1 MKRCVI
7 FSFSVLFS
15 LLLLMT
21 GCQGRTSAYAGKILP
36 SRIENI
42 TDKDIIPEGAEGIGE
57 REYDAA
63 SFNPRMFIGR
73 WNLRETK
80 GDAADLQVPAP
91 SGSGTD
97 TWSVKSFPLDIV
109 FGSAVRG
116 NEEVYRI
123 PYDDV
128 TYMEANY
135 EVSAQNEESES
146 DSSSVAAAREG
157 GQMCFRMLYDT
168 VDSTLAVGFTGE
180 VTDELYYNETVNSVD
195 ICEVDYEFSWSGYE
209 LTLRRGGASATYV
222 PSTFEG
228 DMQKAVKGFSGSNG
242 QVKIPG
248 WSFSPLILNG
258 NGSGEVSTYYDSNV
272 PMKYEFSEDGKFS
285 VVTEYGDEYSY
296 DKYWYSDS
304 CLTLPAGD
312 LKMMYQHDWLVFYG
326 DDPYRYK
333 SVESVTFGNELTV
346 AGKKQGS
353 LLWRPVRDLI
363 DLGYRTNA
371 DLDQSRIPSG
381 GISPEFELK
390 FRTAHILAR
399 AVNPTDIELPLGG
412 CIICRYRFDEN
423 SGSVARRLNFLMGDD
438 NAVCGETT
446 KDELQEFTNLYSIDE
461 NTLIVPLDHSGYLS
475 DYDFSDY
482 NARLLEGMI
491 GNNATELLT
500 LELEEDKLRSVTVCI
515 ADYVTGNLERNVK
528 YEELSELSRTQVEET
543 ARQRDEMAGKIEEA
557 FSSRQEITCDN
568 YGIVFI
574 PWSEIFQ
581 YGKAE
586 LSDAGKELIDE
597 IIDTYV
603 GALQPCDNIAAIETG
618 VHARTDL
625 TEDGQSFTV
634 PRAEALEE
642 YLRSETSKS
651 GRKTGSFS
659 GIELTSVGY
668 GSADYL
674 RGKNSGNLVSVRFIM
689 KPEAAS
695 NKDEDINLVFKA
707 DEGKDTYDYMK
718 VSAEDVGKKMAAF
731 AAKYSGE
738 YADGSYVNEGIGMDW
753 QLPEGW
759 HFYNDDE
766 MTSYNGGSAKEI
778 LLKKEPIYA
787 FAAVND
793 SYDTMIDLRL
803 YVYEGEMYEGADS
816 EFAESLYRSY
826 KSYCETAYSDV
837 EAGSQDVTIGGRTVK
852 KGTFCFTADEQEFVR
867 KQYYLVLGDACAV
880 ITLSGTSDS
889 DVLDNPG
896 LTESVRSE
904 SHAVIRDKES
914 LGIGSN
920 ATAEYGVPSHTDIYR
935 K

>member
-1 MKRCVI
+1 M
-7 FSFSVLFS
+7 
-15 LLLLMT
+15 
-21 GCQGRTSAYAGKILP
+21 
-36 SRIENI
+36 
-42 TDKDIIPEGAEGIGE
+42 
-57 REYDAA
+57 
-63 SFNPRMFIGR
+63 
-73 WNLRETK
+73 
-80 GDAADLQVPAP
+80 
-91 SGSGTD
+91 
-97 TWSVKSFPLDIV
+97 
-109 FGSAVRG
+109 
-116 NEEVYRI
+116 
-123 PYDDV
+123 
-128 TYMEANY
+128 
-135 EVSAQNEESES
+135 S
-146 DSSSVAAAREG
+146 DE
-157 GQMCFRMLYDT
+157 
-168 VDSTLAVGFTGE
+168 
-180 VTDELYYNETVNSVD
+180 
-195 ICEVDYEFSWSGYE
+195 
-209 LTLRRGGASATYV
+209 
-222 PSTFEG
+222 
-228 DMQKAVKGFSGSNG
+228 
-242 QVKIPG
+242 
-248 WSFSPLILNG
+248 
-258 NGSGEVSTYYDSNV
+258 
-272 PMKYEFSEDGKFS
+272 
-285 VVTEYGDEYSY
+285 
-296 DKYWYSDS
+296 
-304 CLTLPAGD
+304 
-312 LKMMYQHDWLVFYG
+312 
-326 DDPYRYK
+326 
-333 SVESVTFGNELTV
+333 
-346 AGKKQGS
+346 
-353 LLWRPVRDLI
+353 
-363 DLGYRTNA
+363 
-371 DLDQSRIPSG
+371 
-381 GISPEFELK
+381 
-390 FRTAHILAR
+390 
-399 AVNPTDIELPLGG
+399 
-412 CIICRYRFDEN
+412 
-423 SGSVARRLNFLMGDD
+423 
-438 NAVCGETT
+438 
-446 KDELQEFTNLYSIDE
+446 
-461 NTLIVPLDHSGYLS
+461 
-475 DYDFSDY
+475 
-482 NARLLEGMI
+482 
-491 GNNATELLT
+491 
-500 LELEEDKLRSVTVCI
+500 
-515 ADYVTGNLERNVK
+515 
-528 YEELSELSRTQVEET
+528 
-543 ARQRDEMAGKIEEA
+543 
-557 FSSRQEITCDN
+557 
-568 YGIVFI
+568 
-574 PWSEIFQ
+574 
-581 YGKAE
+581 
-586 LSDAGKELIDE
+586 GKELIDD

-603 GALQPCDNIAAIETG
+603 GALQPCDNIVAIETG
-618 VHARTDL
+618 VHARNDL

-659 GIELTSVGY
+659 GIEMTSVGY

-695 NKDEDINLVFKA
+695 DKNEDINLVFKA

-837 EAGSQDVTIGGRTVK
+837 EAGSQDVTISGRTVK
-852 KGTFCFTADEQEFVR
+852 KGTFYFTADEQEFVR